1 MNSGLYQREREK
13 EIERERE
20 RGVPFLDFLFS
31 MCRPASMSRGAAAI
45 EVLLEVLMA
54 VVPALFPFLQEKM
67 CQSMFSV
74 KRQARK

>member
-20 RGVPFLDFLFS
+20 GVLFLDFLFS